1 MIALLFLA
9 YVVVEIGVLAWL
21 GSTLGIGATILLFLG
36 VSVLGYLVLGAQGR
50 RALQNLGRVRSTAAD
65 RAGFAGAADRAGF
78 AGAADRALTDGAL
91 IGVGAALVLV
101 PGPVT
106 SAAGILL
113 LLPPTR
119 ALLRPA
125 VRAVAARKV
134 AAAAAR
140 GGGFRG
146 ERLVVVDGEVV
157 EHTVVGTPRLGA
169 ATPGAGTV
177 LEGGDRRPPAAPA
190 PALTGHTG

>member
-65 RAGFAGAADRAGF
+65 RAGFAGAADRA
-78 AGAADRALTDGAL
+78 LTDGAL

-119 ALLRPA
+119 
-125 VRAVAARKV
+125 
-134 AAAAAR
+134 
-140 GGGFRG
+140 
-146 ERLVVVDGEVV
+146 
-157 EHTVVGTPRLGA
+157 
-169 ATPGAGTV
+169 
-177 LEGGDRRPPAAPA
+177 
-190 PALTGHTG
+190 

>member
-36 VSVLGYLVLGAQGR
+36 VSVLGYLVLAAQGR
-50 RALQNLGRVRSTAAD
+50 RALQNLGRVRS
-65 RAGFAGAADRAGF
+65 AGADRAGF

-134 AAAAAR
+134 AASVAR

-146 ERLVVVDGEVV
+146 ERIVVVDGEVV

-169 ATPGAGTV
+169 AAPGAGTV
-177 LEGGDRRPPAAPA
+177 LEGEIVDPPQRPHLP
-190 PALTGHTG
+190 

>member
-177 LEGGDRRPPAAPA
+177 LEGEIVDPPQRPHLP
-190 PALTGHTG
+190 